1 MRLCELSPSS
11 RVHSF
16 KTLAVMIEER
26 EILEVYCAM
35 LLETLLT
42 QSSVNAINSIE
53 LQKCLKVCL
62 LGAAN

>member
-16 KTLAVMIEER
+16 KTLAVMIEGR

-35 LLETLLT
+35 LLETMLT
-42 QSSVNAINSIE
+42 QSSVNVE
-53 LQKCLKVCL
+53 KYVF
-62 LGAAN
+62 